1 MIFSLQKLK
10 SVKFLVM
17 RARKRFPEWFMEACR
32 CSALDTISSI
42 EKYISFEELSL
53 KNIGRYSLTHL
64 FWGYKTKVIS
74 FLGEEESSL
83 LFQECAILE
92 GSEELLMMRGFE
104 KHFRIKSSDIKICEG
119 DLI

>member
-10 SVKFLVM
+10 SREVFGHA
-17 RARKRFPEWFMEACR
+17 RAQTFSRMMHGFR

-42 EKYISFEELSL
+42 KKYILFEELSL
-53 KNIGRYSLTHL
+53 KNIGRYLLTHL

-83 LFQECAILE
+83 LFQECDILE
-92 GSEELLMMRGFE
+92 GSEEPPPLIPASLELWDHLMPFVV
-104 KHFRIKSSDIKICEG
+104 I
-119 DLI
+119 